1 MKNLKW
7 IFVLYSFLAV
17 TSMMAIGVGVAE
29 KSIPTIIIAAIL
41 VVVFMGMGFT
51 KKKEMREKGLL

>member
-1 MKNLKW
+1 
-7 IFVLYSFLAV
+7 
-17 TSMMAIGVGVAE
+17 MMAIGVGVAE